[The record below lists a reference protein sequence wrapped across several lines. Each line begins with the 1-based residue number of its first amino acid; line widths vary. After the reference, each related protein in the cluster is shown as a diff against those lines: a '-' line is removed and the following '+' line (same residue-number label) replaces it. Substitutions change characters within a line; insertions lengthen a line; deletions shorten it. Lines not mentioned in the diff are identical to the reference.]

1 MPLRVNFIRFYIT
14 GQKEILKNRDSLPA
28 LFFWIQTRFSI
39 AGKAGMVYTEKK
51 KRGDFMEEK
60 KLFDDSDLAD
70 LFEEFQSEENQTE
83 AVEDLEMEASQRRYQ
98 EIIKKRKE

>member
-1 MPLRVNFIRFYIT
+1 
-14 GQKEILKNRDSLPA
+14 
-28 LFFWIQTRFSI
+28 
-39 AGKAGMVYTEKK
+39 
-51 KRGDFMEEK
+51 MEEK

-83 AVEDLEMEASQRRYQ
+83 TVEDVEMEASQRRYQ